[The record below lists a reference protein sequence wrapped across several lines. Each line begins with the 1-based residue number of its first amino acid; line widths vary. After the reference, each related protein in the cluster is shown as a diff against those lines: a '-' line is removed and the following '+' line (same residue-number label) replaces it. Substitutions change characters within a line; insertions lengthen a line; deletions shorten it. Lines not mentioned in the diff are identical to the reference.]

1 MEIVAIQ
8 RQLSQAI
15 RVVRAVAIT
24 RQLLHPRLHQ
34 LQLLHRHQLLHLSLH
49 QLLHLSQSQMY
60 GIALGKV
67 HQIIITQLVEVVMLL
82 RQEIMQV
89 FAVYGVL
96 IEFLLATLR
105 LVQDS
110 QFGY

>member
-1 MEIVAIQ
+1 MIIRVVEIVVIR
-8 RQLSQAI
+8 RQLSRAI
-15 RVVRAVAIT
+15 QVVRAAAIT
-24 RQLLHPRLHQ
+24 RQLLHQ
-34 LQLLHRHQLLHLSLH
+34 HQLLHLSLH